1 MLLLGDKDR
10 NRVLHIA
17 ANVDKEYHKETHVRE
32 NGGGEKAVFQ
42 ALFVWGVTIQLTI
55 LIGWAILYKLHT
67 LPPPKVSATQNVFKT
82 GQVNMYVT

>member
-32 NGGGEKAVFQ
+32 NGGDEKAVFQ
-42 ALFVWGVTIQLTI
+42 ALFV
-55 LIGWAILYKLHT
+55 
-67 LPPPKVSATQNVFKT
+67 
-82 GQVNMYVT
+82 